1 MPNSVL
7 PHPWLRPVDGS
18 SGSPSAKLKA
28 LPKQDSDADENT
40 GERSRT
46 SGKGV
51 EPQTRRVLIGEGLW
65 KGHRNGEDRRVTVIG
80 LSQQRLNNN
89 DAGSP
94 TIPRKTQRPAASRLV
109 MPQPGK
115 GPRARGHN
123 SGELTRLAVV
133 QPGTAETPA
142 HTGRDVARRV
152 KDAAGDSP
160 YSERVTALGAEQPS
174 PPGFSP
180 VAVHRGTACGNPA
193 KLQGHSDA
201 ADFAQAVNGFKLTC
215 EFVARHPGD
224 TPRLPAGFCLNEP
237 QLVRYQLDAAL
248 WDHAREVRNGR
259 RVAFQCKCKG
269 LLLGF
274 ACHANEVRRQVLRRC
289 KMLDQP
295 PRRRPG
301 GSKQRK
307 RHRMA
312 AEFD

>member
-1 MPNSVL
+1 MPNNVL
-7 PHPWLRPVDGS
+7 PHPGLRPVD
-18 SGSPSAKLKA
+18 GSPSAKLKA
-28 LPKQDSDADENT
+28 LPKQDSDANEKT
-40 GERSRT
+40 GKRSRT

-51 EPQTRRVLIGEGLW
+51 EPETRRVLIGEGLW
-65 KGHRNGEDRRVTVIG
+65 KGNRNGEDRRVTVIG

-142 HTGRDVARRV
+142 HAGRDAARRV
-152 KDAAGDSP
+152 EDAAGDSP

-201 ADFAQAVNGFKLTC
+201 ADFAQAVNRFKLTC

-237 QLVRYQLDAAL
+237 QLWHGTSSMQ
-248 WDHAREVRNGR
+248 HCGITRERSATGGASLSN
-259 RVAFQCKCKG
+259 ANG
-269 LLLGF
+269 LLLGL